1 MNKCVGTLNHFTDD
15 SSASETSDISGLLLA
30 LVVPGHALFL
40 ALLNMI
46 EPNEGLFE
54 YQFALMYFASA
65 IIQVAILLYLAKHLV
80 AWLWNQNIDP
90 DVAAIPYLTSLGD
103 LIGGL
108 LLAAT
113 FHFDQILT

>member
-1 MNKCVGTLNHFTDD
+1 
-15 SSASETSDISGLLLA
+15 
-30 LVVPGHALFL
+30 
-40 ALLNMI
+40 MI

-113 FHFDQILT
+113 FHFDQILTEK